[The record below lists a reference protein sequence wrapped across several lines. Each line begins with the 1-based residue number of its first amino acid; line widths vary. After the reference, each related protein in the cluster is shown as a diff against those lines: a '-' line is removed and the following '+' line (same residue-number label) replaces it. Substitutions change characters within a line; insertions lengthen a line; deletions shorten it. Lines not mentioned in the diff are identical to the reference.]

1 MVTLRATQY
10 VNNGSTFNIIVSPTK
25 QCCETLSRLC
35 NGEQVELITCLS
47 FPAISTL
54 LPVYVQIGTNTY
66 PVLDRLGNDLMT
78 DQIRSR
84 RRYILLFGTE
94 EPHFIVNQ
102 CLNASQAA
110 ATSVEV

>member
-1 MVTLRATQY
+1 MVTLRATEY
-10 VNNGSTFNIIVSPTK
+10 NNTGSTFNIVVAPTR
-25 QCCETLSRLC
+25 QCCETLTRLR
-35 NGEQVELITCLS
+35 NGEQVEMITCLT
-47 FPAISTL
+47 FPATTTL
-54 LPVYVQIGTNTY
+54 LPVYLQIGTNTY

-84 RRYILLFGTE
+84 RRYKLLFGTD

>member
-1 MVTLRATQY
+1 MVTLRATEY
-10 VNNGSTFNIIVSPTK
+10 VNNGSTFNIVVAPTR
-25 QCCETLSRLC
+25 QCCETLNRLC
-35 NGEQVELITCLS
+35 NGEEVELITCLT
-47 FPAISTL
+47 FPATNTL
-54 LPVYVQIGTNTY
+54 LPVYIQIGTNTY

-84 RRYILLFGTE
+84 RRYRLLFGTD

-102 CLNASQAA
+102 CLSASQAA